1 MADITMCRGEGC
13 ECKLTC
19 YRYVAEPNM
28 HRQSY
33 FVESPI
39 INNGCDYYWKLTK

>member
-1 MADITMCRGEGC
+1 MPDITMCRGERC

-19 YRYVAEPNM
+19 YRYAAEPSM
-28 HRQSY
+28 RQRY

>member
-13 ECKLTC
+13 ERKLNC
-19 YRYVAEPNM
+19 YRHTAEPNT

-39 INNGCDYYWKLTK
+39 INNVCDYYWELTK